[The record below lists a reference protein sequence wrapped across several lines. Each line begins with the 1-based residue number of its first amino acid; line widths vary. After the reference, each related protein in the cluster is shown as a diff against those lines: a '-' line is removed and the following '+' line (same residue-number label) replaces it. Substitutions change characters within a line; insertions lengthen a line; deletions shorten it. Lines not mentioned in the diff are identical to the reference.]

1 MADSFRYF
9 KDKYS
14 PLGQCVGYVLSF
26 LFFRL
31 RCWACLEAYG
41 VKCPDWLAGL
51 PVKRLQKLVG
61 ESLVGF
67 PLKILQ
73 KLYSESLA
81 AGGITVKILQKLF
94 GES

>member
-1 MADSFRYF
+1 M
-9 KDKYS
+9 
-14 PLGQCVGYVLSF
+14 
-26 LFFRL
+26 
-31 RCWACLEAYG
+31 
-41 VKCPDWLAGL
+41 
-51 PVKRLQKLVG
+51 KRLQKLVG